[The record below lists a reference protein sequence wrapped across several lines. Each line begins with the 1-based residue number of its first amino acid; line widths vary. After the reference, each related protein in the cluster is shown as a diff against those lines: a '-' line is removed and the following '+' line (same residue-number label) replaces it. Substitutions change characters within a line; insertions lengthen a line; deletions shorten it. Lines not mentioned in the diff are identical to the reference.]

1 MPISGLPTDT
11 GNNTVTVTPT
21 GVHSANGLEGTDT
34 LVVDYS
40 SLSTNIYYRY
50 IANGYY
56 GFVDDF
62 YTGIHFINFER
73 YQITGGSG
81 DDQLNGGDDTDILM
95 GGAGADVI
103 TGGLGADTIDGGSG
117 HDRWNANYGS
127 LNTNVLLTLSATQTA
142 QIAATGASVSGIEA
156 VSLTLGAGADLVDT
170 LQVTGNDDDVFGG
183 AGNDEFRSGGGIDW
197 FNGSDGTDRI
207 VINYSDATTA
217 VTHRYV
223 ANGWYAVEDKAGT
236 QRAHYINVETFDI
249 TGGSGSDTLEGAAG
263 NDRLVGGQGNDR
275 LVGRAGVDIVSGGA
289 GTDTW
294 SVDYSGL
301 LNANVNLV
309 NQTTNTGA
317 VISGIEAIQY
327 RRRRKRRGDRQCGC
341 LQRQLLRRRR
351 QGHLHLG
358 RGVDSVN
365 GDVGTDKLVMDWSGI
380 ADPLH
385 GISNSYVANGWYR
398 FSSASGDRLDYIKSI
413 PSISRAV
420 RGRTILLAAAFT
432 TVCAA
437 ATAMTRSTAERAT
450 R

>member
-1 MPISGLPTDT
+1 MPISGLPTDS

-21 GVHSANGLEGTDT
+21 GVHGVNGLEGTDT

-62 YTGIHFINFER
+62 FTGVHFINFER
-73 YQITGGSG
+73 FNLTGGSG
-81 DDQLNGGDDTDILM
+81 DDQLNGADDNDILL

-103 TGGLGADTIDGGSG
+103 TGGLGADIIDGGSG
-117 HDRWNANYGS
+117 DDRWIANYSS
-127 LNTNVLLTLSATQTA
+127 LNIDVSLTLSSTQPVA
-142 QIAATGASVSGIEA
+142 IAATGASIAGIEGVNLA
-156 VSLTLGAGADLVDT
+156 LGAGADLVDT
-170 LQVTGNDDDVFGG
+170 RQVTGNDDVNGG
-183 AGNDEFRSGGGIDW
+183 AGNDEFRTAGGIDW
-197 FNGSDGTDRI
+197 FNGSDGTDRM
-207 VINYSDATTA
+207 VIDYSDATTA

-236 QRAHYINVETFDI
+236 QRAHYINVESFDI
-249 TGGSGSDTLEGAAG
+249 TGGSGSDTLEGASG

-275 LVGRAGVDIVSGGA
+275 LIGGAGTDTISGGA

-294 SVDYSGL
+294 SVDHSGL

-309 NQTTNTGA
+309 TQTTNTGA

-327 RRRRKRRGDRQCGC
+327 TGGAGNDVVTANGGVYNDSIFGGGGKDTFTS
-341 LQRQLLRRRR
+341 
-351 QGHLHLG
+351 G

-365 GDVGTDKLVMDWSGI
+365 GDTGTDKLVMNWSGI
-380 ADPLH
+380 VDPLH

-398 FSSASGDRLDYIKSI
+398 DRKS
-413 PSISRAV
+413 V
-420 RGRTILLAAAFT
+420 
-432 TVCAA
+432 V
-437 ATAMTRSTAERAT
+437 
-450 R
+450 